1 MRLAIAS
8 DHAGLDLKNQLY
20 EYLLSEGHDVA
31 DLGTGSHESV
41 DYPDYAA
48 SLSTGIQKG
57 QYELGILVCG
67 TGIGMSMVA
76 NRFEGVRAALCNHVT
91 LARLARQHNNANVLA
106 LGGRMTGIDLAK
118 EIVKIFLETDF
129 LGGRHSGR
137 VLKVDALSDKTNDC
151 SS

>member
-1 MRLAIAS
+1 MKLVIAS
-8 DHAGLDLKNQLY
+8 DHAGLDLKSQLY
-20 EYLLSEGHDVA
+20 KYLLSEGHDVV
-31 DLGTGSHESV
+31 DLGTESHESV
-41 DYPDYAA
+41 DYPDYAVR
-48 SLSTGIQKG
+48 LSCGIQKG
-57 QYELGILVCG
+57 QYDRGILVCG
-67 TGIGMSMVA
+67 TGIGMSIVA

-118 EIVKIFLETDF
+118 EIVKIFLETEF

-137 VLKVDALSDKTNDC
+137 VLKTDSLTGRTNNG